1 MSIPYVEIVYF
12 ISALIGGCMH
22 YLKKRIAKET
32 NVSFSNWFGKSNLP
46 ASIYTFVM
54 FCIVIIGTIA
64 TGIVSPTMDI
74 WALIYTGFVTGF
86 SIDAGFNSADDIKST
101 VSNVKG

>member
-12 ISALIGGCMH
+12 ISALTGGCMH

-74 WALIYTGFVTGF
+74 CMNKSASQFFGVTNE
-86 SIDAGFNSADDIKST
+86 DLELLNSD
-101 VSNVKG
+101 